1 MTIRVVVPILVGQLQ
16 SAATVAA
23 AAAVVDVIIVVARH
37 RRHHPPC
44 QIFQPFRRGGLCH
57 EYRRRAVGG

>member
-16 SAATVAA
+16 PAA
-23 AAAVVDVIIVVARH
+23 AAAVAVDVIIVVARH
-37 RRHHPPC
+37 RRHQPPSS

-57 EYRRRAVGG
+57 EDRRRAVGG